1 MSHLHPFLTS
11 QYSNSPFSFFTSCF
25 KLSLS
30 FLRAAICSYKK
41 ANKQNWNKVS
51 PKNNMAWL
59 RKNTRI
65 TNLYATGLHLF
76 LYKMKEAIK
85 FKNKRMTILGESFK
99 IMLINNA
106 PEKIWKCTFH
116 LIGSL
121 YCNALVICFL
131 CTPTPPTWHCAA
143 ICKQAMLIKG
153 NSTTH
158 QGRISLQTHHPLGLA
173 ERPCKRW
180 DRPFLC

>member
-41 ANKQNWNKVS
+41 ANKQNRNKVS
-51 PKNNMAWL
+51 PKNNMTWL
-59 RKNTRI
+59 RKNRRI

-85 FKNKRMTILGESFK
+85 LENKRMTILRRNFG

-106 PEKIWKCTFH
+106 QEKIWKCIFH
-116 LIGSL
+116 LIDSL

-131 CTPTPPTWHCAA
+131 HPPPPTPAT
-143 ICKQAMLIKG
+143 LRG
-153 NSTTH
+153 N
-158 QGRISLQTHHPLGLA
+158 LQTSDA
-173 ERPCKRW
+173 N
-180 DRPFLC
+180 